1 MVNKFKSLFYKF
13 NHKAQFLGFVAATLF
28 SNILFFFTNTSVT
41 SAQTNGI
48 QINSVSEIGSKVLC
62 PIFNTLFWISII
74 IASIMIVYA
83 SFIYATAEDD
93 AKKVSKGHHI
103 LIYAA
108 VGIAVALIAKS
119 APGIVGSIFGAT
131 GLTGC

>member
-13 NHKAQFLGFVAATLF
+13 NHSAQFLGFVAATLF

-108 VGIAVALIAKS
+108 VGVAVALIAKS
-119 APGIVGSIFGAT
+119 APGIVGSIFGVT
-131 GLTGC
+131 GLTVC